1 MGEDRVVGGGVD
13 ELGMQG
19 EQVCPAMKGRK
30 GDFRG
35 VQRHAAIRYVSVGCQ
50 GKDDVGEPEHG

>member
-1 MGEDRVVGGGVD
+1 MGKYGVVGRSVD

-19 EQVCPAMKGRK
+19 EQIGPAMKGRK